1 MRQRSPGRWEVR
13 VSVGVD
19 PVSGASVSRSVTV
32 HGVLANARRRQEEL
46 AAQAAALRE
55 TQQAPLRNVGDL
67 LERWLDDEH
76 AWKPGTWRGYRD
88 TCRRLRPDPLMRRV
102 PTTVTPPVLQAA
114 MRAWA
119 AAGTPTTTISLQVR
133 TLRSAFGWAHQQ
145 RMLASQPLAGMRG
158 PGQPEPRRGVQL
170 GVVRELLAAADGD
183 VDAAQAAVTEARGP
197 ARLH

>member
-1 MRQRSPGRWEVR
+1 MR

-19 PVSGASVSRSVTV
+19 PVSGASVSRSVTG
-32 HGVLANARRRQEEL
+32 HGELADARRRQEEL
-46 AAQAAALRE
+46 AAQAAALGE
-55 TQQAPLRNVGDL
+55 TQQAPPRNVGDL
-67 LERWLDDEH
+67 LERWLDDEPD
-76 AWKPGTWRGYRD
+76 WKPGTWRGYRD
-88 TCRRLRPDPLMRRV
+88 TCRRLRPDPLMRWV

-119 AAGTPTTTISLQVR
+119 AAGTPTTTISLQVG

-158 PGQPEPRRGVQL
+158 PGQPEPRRDVQL

-183 VDAAQAAVTEARGP
+183 VDAAEAAVTEARGP